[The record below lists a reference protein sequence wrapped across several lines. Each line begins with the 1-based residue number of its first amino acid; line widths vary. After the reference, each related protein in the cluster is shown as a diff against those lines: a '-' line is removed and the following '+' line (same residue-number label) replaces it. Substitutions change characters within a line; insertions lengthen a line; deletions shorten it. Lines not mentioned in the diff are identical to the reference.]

1 MGDMF
6 GKSYWTTRN
15 VAQSTMNPFSSGR
28 STDGGD
34 SEGSFD
40 APGSFVPDHVPEPG
54 AFLEGHDVLDGEEH
68 VAFHD
73 VTRDLFEE
81 RGVYDATF
89 GYNLARLN
97 LDRRHPDAGY
107 RYAVDAA
114 DPTVLRAEFSPTTEF
129 CPQADA
135 LVKGSFRAWNGLS
148 DRHEYDLV
156 RVRVCPSH
164 HQSESLN
171 GTLESLEAQYL
182 ESGEVPTDPV
192 GNGPGTGST
201 GADDDETSVQSPF

>member
-1 MGDMF
+1 MF
-6 GKSYWTTRN
+6 GKTYWAMRN
-15 VAQSTMNPFSSGR
+15 VAGITMNPFSSGR
-28 STDGGD
+28 STDEADG
-34 SEGSFD
+34 EGSFD
-40 APGSFVPDHVPEPG
+40 DPGSFVPDHIPEPG
-54 AFLEGHDVLDGEEH
+54 DFLEGHDVLEGEAH

-73 VTRDLFEE
+73 VTRELFEE

-97 LDRRHPDAGY
+97 LDRRHPEAGY
-107 RYAVDAA
+107 RYAVDA
-114 DPTVLRAEFSPTTEF
+114 DDSTVLRAEFSPTTEF

-156 RVRVCPSH
+156 RVRIRPSH

-171 GTLESLEAQYL
+171 ETLESLEAQYR
-182 ESGEVPTDPV
+182 ESGEVPSESV
-192 GNGPGTGST
+192 GGGPGR
-201 GADDDETSVQSPF
+201 GARGREGDDTTVQSPF

>member
-1 MGDMF
+1 MF
-6 GKSYWTTRN
+6 GESYWAIR
-15 VAQSTMNPFSSGR
+15 AILRGTMNPFSSGR
-28 STDGGD
+28 SADADGD
-34 SEGSFD
+34 GSFD
-40 APGSFVPDHVPEPG
+40 EPGEFVPDHLPDPG
-54 AFLEGHDVLDGEEH
+54 PFLEGHDVLAGEAH

-73 VTRDLFEE
+73 ITRDLFEE

-97 LDRRHPDAGY
+97 LDRRHPEAGY
-107 RYAVDAA
+107 RYAVDTD

-156 RVRVCPSH
+156 RVRVRPSH
-164 HQSESLN
+164 HQSDSLN
-171 GTLESLEAQYL
+171 ETLESLESQYR
-182 ESGEVPTDPV
+182 ESGEVPSEPSRDAPS
-192 GNGPGTGST
+192 TGAADRG
-201 GADDDETSVQSPF
+201 GADDDSTVQSPF

>member
-1 MGDMF
+1 MF
-6 GKSYWTTRN
+6 GKTVWSIRR
-15 VAQSTMNPFSSGR
+15 VAVRTMNPFSSGR
-28 STDGGD
+28 STDAVDGD
-34 SEGSFD
+34 SGFD
-40 APGSFVPDHVPEPG
+40 EPGTFAPEHVPDPGS
-54 AFLEGHDVLDGEEH
+54 FLEGHDVLEGDDH

-73 VTRDLFEE
+73 ITRDLFEE

-107 RYAVDAA
+107 RYAVDAD

-156 RVRVCPSH
+156 RVRVRPTH
-164 HQSESLN
+164 HQSATLN
-171 GTLESLEAQYL
+171 ETLSDLEERYL
-182 ESGEVPTDPV
+182 ESGEVPDDSADR
-192 GNGPGTGST
+192 GPSRVFGTGSE
-201 GADDDETSVQSPF
+201 DEESSAQSPF